1 MLGAKP
7 FLKADIKPFGITEIE
22 MLPLVWII
30 QSPFLI
36 DKGDFGGLWDKK
48 EPSSVLTLRGEK
60 ITKNIPLNILFFG
73 D

>member
-1 MLGAKP
+1 
-7 FLKADIKPFGITEIE
+7 